1 VSIKDIL
8 TTNYKENLAS
18 ARRHCLRTC

>member
-1 VSIKDIL
+1 L
-8 TTNYKENLAS
+8 NNFNLAR